1 MCGRGG
7 SIRGTW
13 SSRCRRVRSYRDNH
27 NFGGR
32 GGHWAS
38 VHTGDDLSVA
48 CGTPVL
54 AATAGTVVI
63 RTDQPW
69 AGPQLVQVSTGT
81 GQLTTWYAH
90 MRAVTVPAGTQRAG
104 RPADRRGR

>member
-1 MCGRGG
+1 MFPLPAG
-7 SIRGTW
+7 S
-13 SSRCRRVRSYRDNH
+13 SYRDSH
-27 NFGGR
+27 NFGRR

-54 AATAGTVVI
+54 AATAGKVVL

-81 GQLTTWYAH
+81 GRFTTWYAH
-90 MRAVTVPAGTQRAG
+90 MRAVTVAEGSR
-104 RPADRRGR
+104 